1 MRTLDCQA
9 ASLVPAVAAE
19 RKVRLHTNINDQASR
34 DMIYLFW
41 VLAAPTGVLAAI
53 LLFMSL
59 AGNRLSAATPIWL
72 SLLAA
77 AGVLAMLVW
86 AYRVASSGGRPL
98 LACGLVVLT
107 WFAFMLVMFAN
118 GIAQQKTWQ

>member
-1 MRTLDCQA
+1 M
-9 ASLVPAVAAE
+9 VAQH
-19 RKVRLHTNINDQASR
+19 KSCLQTNINHQASR

-59 AGNRLSAATPIWL
+59 AGSRLSAATPIWL

-77 AGVLAMLVW
+77 AGVMGVLVW
-86 AYRVASSGGRPL
+86 AYRIASSGGRPL
-98 LACGLVVLT
+98 LACGLVLLS
-107 WFAFMLVMFAN
+107 WFVFMLVMFAN